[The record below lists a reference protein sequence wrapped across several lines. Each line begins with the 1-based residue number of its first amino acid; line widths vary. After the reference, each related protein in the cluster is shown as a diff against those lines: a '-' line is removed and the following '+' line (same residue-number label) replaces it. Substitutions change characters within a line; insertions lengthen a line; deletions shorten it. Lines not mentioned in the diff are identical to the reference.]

1 MKIEYAIRNWL
12 NNQLSIVSGEKVTNV
27 DLNLIRILMRHLQY
41 DNSEELIY
49 NQIRRQARMTN
60 EDCKNVVKGF
70 INYYK
75 SLIRDQ
81 KLKYLLEFKSFG
93 SN

>member
-1 MKIEYAIRNWL
+1 MKMEYDLRKWL
-12 NNQLSIVSGEKVTNV
+12 NNQLSIVAGEKVTNV
-27 DLNLIRILMRHLQY
+27 DLKLIRILIKHLQY

-49 NQIRRQARMTN
+49 HQIRRQARMTN

-81 KLKYLLEFKSFG
+81 KLKYLLEFKSFTI
-93 SN
+93 N